1 MVGAPESRLLPTKII
16 IAFGLALRKGDS
28 EPGANCS
35 IPVATSQV
43 REVREGCPLRRATQV
58 WTCSSSPT
66 SAAVRQL
73 RSLAGLGNLSVT

>member
-35 IPVATSQV
+35 IPVATWQV
-43 REVREGCPLRRATQV
+43 REGRPLRGATQV

-73 RSLAGLGNLSVT
+73 RSLAGLGNLSDT